1 MRMNWQTKLAYLVLV
16 GLTAT
21 TQVQA
26 GTIDLT
32 IDSSLADYVLEV
44 SCSGEVIDEQRLR
57 NSEVLRA
64 QIKHH
69 TGLSPRHT
77 MDAYI
82 AGLQAASR
90 CEVLEEDLFRFR
102 FAVEEKESMSRAID
116 FLKAREDEIV
126 GFVIEKTAPYF
137 PADSQF
143 SGAIVLSAAGQSCG
157 GFSMDGAFF
166 IDVPCV
172 AEAVEEEY
180 MAIKV
185 LSAHETYHALQYA
198 FFAPFNEDMQLVDSA
213 SSALNYLFLN
223 LLLEGTAEFV
233 ADSRVITGDSRLA
246 GLLGGF
252 TKKGYR
258 RVNFNLRM
266 LGYAAEVLG
275 EEGDSLQRMG
285 DMYSVGYSGNTG
297 QPFYYVG
304 AVMAEKIEAAFGREA
319 LVCVMALSPEQFVLA
334 YDTASMK
341 EDVEATPVG
350 AGAVSAA
357 LQLSEGKVSWKHCV
371 DAS

>member
-1 MRMNWQTKLAYLVLV
+1 MHWRTKMAGLVLS

-26 GTIDLT
+26 GAIALT
-32 IDSSLADYVLEV
+32 IDSGLADYVLEV
-44 SCSGEVIDEQRLR
+44 SCSGEAVDEQRLR
-57 NSEVLRA
+57 NSKVLQA

-69 TGLSPRHT
+69 TGLSRRHT

-82 AGLQAASR
+82 EALRAASR
-90 CEVLEEDLFRFR
+90 CEVLENDLFRFR
-102 FAVEEKESMSRAID
+102 FAVKEKENMLRAMD
-116 FLKAREDEIV
+116 FLKAHEDEIV

-137 PADSQF
+137 PADKQF

-172 AEAVEEEY
+172 AEAIEDEY

-198 FFAPFNEDMQLVDSA
+198 FFAPFNEDMQQVDSPA
-213 SSALNYLFLN
+213 SALNYLFLN
-223 LLLEGTAEFV
+223 LLLEGSAEFV
-233 ADSRVITGDSRLA
+233 ADSREITGDSRLA
-246 GLLGGF
+246 GLLGRF
-252 TKKGYR
+252 AKKGYGK
-258 RVNFNLRM
+258 VNFNLRM

-285 DMYSVGYSGNTG
+285 DIYSLGFSGNTG

-304 AVMAEKIEAAFGREA
+304 AVMAEKIEAALGRKA
-319 LVCVMALSPEQFVLA
+319 LVCIMALSPEQFVLA
-334 YDTASMK
+334 YDAASLR
-341 EDVEATPVG
+341 EGVEATPLG
-350 AGAVSAA
+350 AGAVNAA
-357 LQLSEGKVSWKHCV
+357 RQLGEGRVSWKRCV
-371 DAS
+371 DTS

>member
-1 MRMNWQTKLAYLVLV
+1 MNCRIKLASLVFV

-26 GTIDLT
+26 GAIDLT

-44 SCSGEVIDEQRLR
+44 SCSGEAVDEQKLR
-57 NSEVLRA
+57 NSEVLQA

-82 AGLQAASR
+82 EGLQAASR
-90 CEVLEEDLFRFR
+90 CEVLENDLFRFR
-102 FAVEEKESMSRAID
+102 FAVEEKESMTQAID

-126 GFVIEKTAPYF
+126 SFVIEKTAPYF
-137 PADSQF
+137 PSDKQF

-198 FFAPFNEDMQLVDSA
+198 FFAPFNEDMELVDSPA
-213 SSALNYLFLN
+213 SAQNYLFLN
-223 LLLEGTAEFV
+223 LLLEGSAEFV

-246 GLLGGF
+246 GLLGSF
-252 TKKGYR
+252 AKKGYR

-275 EEGDSLQRMG
+275 EEGDSQRRMR
-285 DMYSVGYSGNTG
+285 DMYSVGYSGNSG

-304 AVMAEKIEAAFGREA
+304 AVMVEKIEAAFGRGA
-319 LVCVMALSPEQFVLA
+319 LVCIMALSPEQFVLA
-334 YDTASMK
+334 YDAASMK
-341 EDVEATPVG
+341 EGVETTPVG

-357 LQLSEGKVSWKHCV
+357 RQLGEGKVSWESCL
-371 DAS
+371 DTS

>member
-1 MRMNWQTKLAYLVLV
+1 MIWQIKMACLALA
-16 GLTAT
+16 GLSAT
-21 TQVQA
+21 IQAQA
-26 GTIDLT
+26 GTINLT

-44 SCSGEVIDEQRLR
+44 SCSGETVDEQRLR
-57 NSEVLRA
+57 NSEVLQA

-82 AGLQAASR
+82 EGLQAASR

-116 FLKAREDEIV
+116 FLKAREDEMV

-137 PADSQF
+137 PADKQF

-166 IDVPCV
+166 IDLPCV

-198 FFAPFNEDMQLVDSA
+198 FFAPFNEDMQRVDSPE
-213 SSALNYLFLN
+213 SALNYLFLN

-252 TKKGYR
+252 AKKGYR

-266 LGYAAEVLG
+266 VGYAAEVLA
-275 EEGDSLQRMG
+275 EKGDSQRRMR
-285 DMYSVGYSGNTG
+285 DMYSVGFSGNTG
-297 QPFYYVG
+297 QQFYYVG
-304 AVMAEKIEAAFGREA
+304 AVMAEKIETAFGREA
-319 LVCVMALSPEQFVLA
+319 LVCIIALSPEQFVLA
-334 YDTASMK
+334 YDAASLK
-341 EDVEATPVG
+341 GDAEATPIG
-350 AGAVSAA
+350 AGAVNASRLLA
-357 LQLSEGKVSWKHCV
+357 EGKVSWESCA
-371 DAS
+371 DTP